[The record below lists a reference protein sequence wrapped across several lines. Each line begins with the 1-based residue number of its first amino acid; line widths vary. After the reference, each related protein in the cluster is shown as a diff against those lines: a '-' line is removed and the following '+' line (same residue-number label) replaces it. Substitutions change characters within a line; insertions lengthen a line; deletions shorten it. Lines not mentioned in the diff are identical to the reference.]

1 MSDDYVKGLEK
12 TVQDL
17 EETLQK
23 FMQPLKDVP
32 FPVLVKVIS
41 GHRILSFDE
50 NNQKNVALL
59 ETLKSVC
66 NQAMREAHE
75 KGMYKNRANEAGNKI
90 EDFVKKALSK
100 NGFTANT
107 PQTSK
112 GKKQPAGYPDILI
125 ERPNGEKIYLEC
137 KTYNIKSINS
147 TLRTFYIQA
156 SENTKIMHDAMHLM
170 VSFEI
175 ETAQRNG
182 SDVFV
187 PVNWKLYSLENLR
200 LQRKPEFNA
209 SNRDMY
215 GVNGLPSLADGRI

>member
-1 MSDDYVKGLEK
+1 MNDDYVK
-12 TVQDL
+12 DL
-17 EETLQK
+17 EETVRK

-32 FPVLVKVIS
+32 FPVLVKAIS
-41 GHRILSFDE
+41 GHRILPFDE
-50 NNQKNVALL
+50 NNQENVALL
-59 ETLKSVC
+59 EILKRVC
-66 NQAMREAHE
+66 NQAMRDAHR
-75 KGMYKNRANEAGNKI
+75 KGMYKNRPNEVGNKI

-175 ETAQRNG
+175 EKLQRNNK
-182 SDVFV
+182 DVSI
-187 PVNWKLYSLENLR
+187 PVNWKLYNLENLR

-209 SNRDMY
+209 SNKDMY
-215 GVNGLPSLADGRI
+215 GVNGLPSLADGHI